1 VSEVALE
8 KERAEIS
15 WTTMSPRRQ
24 DKCMA
29 RCRGLAHGVLEVIVP
44 FVTGHAALVPRGLE
58 KNIICLLN
66 IVMSRPA
73 SRGRSVTGH
82 VYAKPAHC
90 SRFDAS
96 HASATAQTHP
106 FRSFERPGALFCA
119 FSRLFVLLFPFS
131 LSLSSLSQDEGPYSL
146 KCKKKP

>member
-1 VSEVALE
+1 MSEVALE

-15 WTTMSPRRQ
+15 WTTIVTPTPRQ
-24 DKCMA
+24 M
-29 RCRGLAHGVLEVIVP
+29 HGPVSGPCLWY
-44 FVTGHAALVPRGLE
+44 FGSDSAFCDGHAALLPRGLE

-66 IVMSRPA
+66 IIMSRPA

-119 FSRLFVLLFPFS
+119 FSCLFVLLFPFP
-131 LSLSSLSQDEGPYSL
+131 LPLSSLSQDEGPYSL